1 MVVIMAN
8 ESFIFYQSFCDTTEQ
23 LSDEDY
29 GKLMRAVHQY
39 GIHGIEPDS
48 LSPMLMMAFGL
59 MKPQIDA
66 NNRRRKN
73 GKLNGEKGSEYGKLG
88 GRPPKKSTS
97 QGLFEKPPGGYDENP
112 QGVSEKPP
120 NVNENGNVNGNL
132 NENDKEKENE
142 AGSYFSE
149 SGFQDDPGI
158 SPDAEP
164 PSGSKPVDS
173 PEKNYALIFEQVK
186 SKWKEVTGQ
195 ETRETLFTVS
205 PPKRE
210 RFINALGIYSLEDI
224 FNAIGNYHIA
234 RSDPE
239 TFDVGGRIYGNLIGF
254 LENGVSQFFKD
265 EAVEFNFRR
274 QKHGG
279 QSKK

>member
-1 MVVIMAN
+1 MTLFSSFVFCETTLKQINDLPEELRLKFYEAVV
-8 ESFIFYQSFCDTTEQ
+8 T
-23 LSDEDY
+23 
-29 GKLMRAVHQY
+29 Y
-39 GIHGIEPDS
+39 GIYGIEPHFS
-48 LSPMLMMAFGL
+48 GL
-59 MKPQIDA
+59 ENTVWISMKDIIDTTKA
-66 NNRRRKN
+66 KRKVKQKAGKAGGEAKRDNNQTGDNGGKN
-73 GKLNGEKGSEYGKLG
+73 GVANPSKTCQPVAKDSNPYQALPNGNGNG
-88 GRPPKKSTS
+88 
-97 QGLFEKPPGGYDENP
+97 
-112 QGVSEKPP
+112 
-120 NVNENGNVNGNL
+120 NGNVNDNGNG
-132 NENDKEKENE
+132 KENE

-149 SGFQDDPGI
+149 SGFQDDPGL
-158 SPDAEP
+158 SPGEEP
-164 PSGSKPVDS
+164 PSGSKPADA

-224 FNAIGNYHIA
+224 FNAIGNYHVA

-279 QSKK
+279 